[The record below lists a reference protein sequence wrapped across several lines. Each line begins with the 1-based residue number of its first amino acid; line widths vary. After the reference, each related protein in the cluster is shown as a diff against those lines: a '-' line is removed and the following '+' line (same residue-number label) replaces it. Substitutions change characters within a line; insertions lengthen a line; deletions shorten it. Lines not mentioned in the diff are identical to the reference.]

1 VIVTYGLC
9 QHHVT
14 NARLMVKTG
23 QLNHDAT
30 MRHLKAVYEGNIL
43 APEGTAYRI
52 SFTDLITSKRRTVT
66 LWPNTVGFQG

>member
-1 VIVTYGLC
+1 MVTYGLC

-30 MRHLKAVYEGNIL
+30 MRHLKAVYDGRK
-43 APEGTAYRI
+43 GTIPCTAR
-52 SFTDLITSKRRTVT
+52 LR
-66 LWPNTVGFQG
+66 

>member
-1 VIVTYGLC
+1 MVTYGLC

-30 MRHLKAVYEGNIL
+30 MRLLKAVYEGRK
-43 APEGTAYRI
+43 RI
-52 SFTDLITSKRRTVT
+52 HDSLHAEDK
-66 LWPNTVGFQG
+66 PNDN